1 MSCYA
6 FTFLNHLGEGFG
18 TRSQPCRDEQ
28 DAREVGQALVPL
40 GYPVMISRA
49 GTQLAILY
57 PDRSELVA
65 WAQALARKVI

>member
-1 MSCYA
+1 MRSYA

-28 DAREVGQALVPL
+28 DAREVGLALVPL
-40 GYPVMISRA
+40 GYPVVISLA
-49 GTQLAILY
+49 GKQLTLY

-65 WAQALARKVI
+65 WAQAFARKVI